1 MTRQSWEGILG
12 EEVTLE
18 GFMTEPLQKNEE
30 GAKAVV
36 GSLRTT
42 SGLALE
48 GKILLT
54 LPFVPPWER
63 GDHLRF
69 ATRPRKA
76 HRYKNPGAFDYRR
89 FLERRG
95 ILVTG
100 FIKNRESAEVIL
112 KGTPFLGPIDR
123 LRNGI
128 TSTFYKNLPQN
139 EAGFLSTLIVGERSA
154 VSDQVWDDFQKT
166 GTSHLLSISGQH
178 IGIVGIFFYTL
189 ILWIL
194 KRSERL
200 MLLFSVRR
208 IAGILTLVP
217 IFFYTLLAGSPAPAV
232 RASLLAVFIA
242 LAPFVRREVDRV
254 SALAGGALLIT
265 LLDPSALFSISFQL
279 SFLAVSGLLVFGQD
293 LRKEAPSF
301 YRRFIITPLW
311 LGLGAFL
318 FTFPLV
324 AYRFHQIS
332 FSGLITNLWA
342 IPCVS
347 FILILAS
354 MALLIHG
361 LIPALSRFAL
371 AGVGWLS
378 HGFLDALHISAI
390 LSSKFLLVFSVY
402 PTELEFL
409 GICAVVGLLVLI
421 KLKPHSWPYC
431 LCGIGLIGLLWTT
444 SFLPLFRD
452 KNLKIIFLDVGQG
465 DSSLVVT
472 PSGKALLID
481 AGGFLI
487 PGQARPRFDVGAE
500 VVVPFLKRYG
510 LGKIDR
516 VLLSHPHP
524 DHYGGMTAVLES
536 LPVGEF
542 WWNGQTFPD
551 DTFDQLQRTLSEKK
565 IPQRVLRQGEAWDW
579 EGIHLEVLYPHEI
592 DYHRNINDNS
602 LVLRLGFGEASLL
615 LTGDIEKKGEAALDL
630 LSQVRSLKT
639 TLVKIPHHASKTSSS
654 VAFIDDV
661 APQIAVASLGEDNS
675 FGFPHPGVL
684 EKYERRGVRVFRT
697 DQDGCVTLTVP
708 PTFPKRSISIQTF
721 SSGESP

>member
-1 MTRQSWEGILG
+1 MGD
-12 EEVTLE
+12 EVTLE
-18 GFMTEPLQKNEE
+18 GVITDSLQRNEN

-36 GSLRTT
+36 GSLRTVE
-42 SGLALE
+42 GLVLE

-54 LPFVPPWER
+54 LPFVPRWER
-63 GDHLRF
+63 GDHLQF
-69 ATRPRKA
+69 TTRPRKA
-76 HRYKNPGAFDYRR
+76 HHYQNPGAFDYRR

-95 ILVTG
+95 IVVTG
-100 FIKNRESAEVIL
+100 FVKNREDAQVVL
-112 KGTPFLGPIDR
+112 KDTPFLASIDR
-123 LRNGI
+123 LRNVI
-128 TSTFYKNLPQN
+128 TSLFYKSLPQD

-154 VSDQVWDDFQKT
+154 ISDQIWSDFQKT

-178 IGIVGIFFYTL
+178 IGIVGVFFYAL
-189 ILWIL
+189 ILWLL

-200 MLLFSVRR
+200 MLLFSTRK
-208 IAGILTLVP
+208 IARLLTLVP
-217 IFFYTLLAGSPAPAV
+217 IFFYTLLAGSPAPAL
-232 RASLLAVFIA
+232 RASILAVFIA

-265 LLDPSALFSISFQL
+265 FLDPSAPFSVSFQL
-279 SFLAVSGLLVFGQD
+279 SFLAVLGLLIFSQG
-293 LRKEAPSF
+293 LREEGPSF
-301 YRRFIITPLW
+301 YRKFIINPLW

-318 FTFPLV
+318 LTLPLV

-332 FSGLITNLWA
+332 FSGLIINLWA
-342 IPCVS
+342 IPFVS
-347 FILILAS
+347 VILILAS
-354 MALLIHG
+354 MALLMDG
-361 LIPALSRFAL
+361 LIPVLGHFAL

-378 HGFLDALHISAI
+378 HWFLHVLHLSSV
-390 LSSKFLLVFSVY
+390 LSSKFLLVYSVY

-409 GICAVVGLLVLI
+409 GAFAVVGLLAII
-421 KLKPHSWPYC
+421 KLKPHSWRYC
-431 LCGIGLIGLLWTT
+431 LFVIGLIGLCWVT
-444 SFLPLFRD
+444 SSLHLFKD

-487 PGQARPRFDVGAE
+487 PGQGPPHFDMGAE

-510 LGKIDR
+510 LKKIDR

-524 DHYGGMTAVLES
+524 DHYGGMAAVLGS
-536 LPVGEF
+536 FPVDEF

-551 DTFDQLQRTLSEKK
+551 DTFNKLRQTLNEKK
-565 IPQRVLRQGEAWDW
+565 IFQRVLHQGEAWDW
-579 EGIHLEVLYPHEI
+579 EGTHLEVLYPHEI
-592 DYHRNINDNS
+592 DPHRNINDNS
-602 LVLRLGFGEASLL
+602 LVVRLSFGEASLL

-630 LSQVRSLKT
+630 LAHERSLKT
-639 TLVKIPHHASKTSSS
+639 TVVKIPHHASKTSSS

-675 FGFPHPGVL
+675 FGFPHPGIL
-684 EKYERRGVRVFRT
+684 EKYERRNVKVFRT
-697 DQDGCVTLTVP
+697 DRDGCVILTVP
-708 PTFPKRSISIQTF
+708 PIFPKKSISIQTF